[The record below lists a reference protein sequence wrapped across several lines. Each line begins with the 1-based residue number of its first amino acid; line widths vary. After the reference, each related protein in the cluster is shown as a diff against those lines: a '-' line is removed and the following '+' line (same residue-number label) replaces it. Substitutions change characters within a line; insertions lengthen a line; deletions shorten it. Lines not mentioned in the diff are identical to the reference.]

1 MQPYTKPLK
10 ATVVAIAP
18 PKEFINNN
26 GEKKSMIL
34 LGLANSEKV
43 FKASLYNSKMTC
55 IKEGSTL
62 AVKNYITK
70 PDGSLIF
77 LTQPLQVP
85 SKLKEEAYSIVH
97 PPEAELMAISKAA
110 SSPVKTPVFLK
121 GFITQVLDRP
131 SDERDFIITAVTPQD
146 DQLELL
152 VEDQEHTLK
161 IATNILKEY
170 LGMDDNSE
178 DDSLEEIV
186 GQLPI
191 TVKAKVRGMSIVAL
205 L

>member
-1 MQPYTKPLK
+1 MASKRTMQPYTKPFK

-18 PKEFINNN
+18 PREFINNN

-34 LGLANSEKV
+34 
-43 FKASLYNSKMTC
+43 LYNSKMTC

-70 PDGSLIF
+70 PDGSLIFNQATSIF

-110 SSPVKTPVFLK
+110 SSPVNTPVSLK
-121 GFITQVLDRP
+121 GFITQVCNCL
-131 SDERDFIITAVTPQD
+131 
-146 DQLELL
+146 
-152 VEDQEHTLK
+152 
-161 IATNILKEY
+161 
-170 LGMDDNSE
+170 
-178 DDSLEEIV
+178 
-186 GQLPI
+186 
-191 TVKAKVRGMSIVAL
+191 
-205 L
+205 

>member
-1 MQPYTKPLK
+1 MCQFVIKCTLEIFQLYFFQMASKRTMQPYTKPLK

-77 LTQPLQVP
+77 NQATSIFLTQPLQVP

-110 SSPVKTPVFLK
+110 SSPVKTPVSLK
-121 GFITQVLDRP
+121 GFITQVCNCL
-131 SDERDFIITAVTPQD
+131 
-146 DQLELL
+146 
-152 VEDQEHTLK
+152 
-161 IATNILKEY
+161 
-170 LGMDDNSE
+170 
-178 DDSLEEIV
+178 
-186 GQLPI
+186 
-191 TVKAKVRGMSIVAL
+191 
-205 L
+205 